1 MDNLLRAKI
10 IVELLDDTKYPIL
23 SSLTPSEISKLDKI
37 KLEDIND
44 LSNIQINSILNEFI
58 QLVQASESKATEDA
72 TESNNET
79 QEKSADKSE
88 SIETEKN
95 DDNAVEDPSNKEEAN
110 TVEDPDSKE
119 EDNTILQ
126 DQDESSLDDMAN
138 KIQSQPSQVIACIIA
153 KLDDTKKAHVLS
165 NISDDKKQDVLSID
179 VENLPI
185 SDEVINLIIKE
196 LEIA

>member
-1 MDNLLRAKI
+1 MGDASTNQEEPEDQQEEETPE
-10 IVELLDDTKYPIL
+10 ELPVTTDD
-23 SSLTPSEISKLDKI
+23 ISD
-37 KLEDIND
+37 
-44 LSNIQINSILNEFI
+44 
-58 QLVQASESKATEDA
+58 
-72 TESNNET
+72 
-79 QEKSADKSE
+79 
-88 SIETEKN
+88 
-95 DDNAVEDPSNKEEAN
+95 
-110 TVEDPDSKE
+110 
-119 EDNTILQ
+119 
-126 DQDESSLDDMAN
+126 LDDMAN